1 MAEPFSNGISLT
13 ADTDTNVGQAGASG
27 GFYIVHILNSSA
39 DSDASLQIGASGVS
53 QTFED
58 GRRFV
63 DDTIAS
69 KKEASFGPVVLTAG
83 EYIVARSDI
92 DSVSVMMMGYN
103 D

>member
-13 ADTDTNVGQAGASG
+13 ADSDLNVGQAGAAG
-27 GFYIVHILNSSA
+27 GFYIVHILNRS
-39 DSDASLQIGASGVS
+39 DSDASLQVGASGVS
-53 QTFED
+53 ATFED

-63 DDTIAS
+63 DDTITG

-92 DSVSVMMMGYN
+92 DNVSVMMMGY
-103 D
+103 DD